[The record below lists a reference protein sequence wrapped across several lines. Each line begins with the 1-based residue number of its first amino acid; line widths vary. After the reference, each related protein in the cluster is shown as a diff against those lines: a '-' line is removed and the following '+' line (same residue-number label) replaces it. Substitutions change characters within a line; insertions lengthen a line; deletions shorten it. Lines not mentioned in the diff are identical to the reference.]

1 MVGLCRWECHSF
13 TGNCEV
19 MISEERFVLS
29 STISSKSLAS
39 LALSGDTPKSSSIR
53 FSIDDFGTGFSSL
66 STIQKVPLSE
76 LKIDQSFIQN
86 ISHEADSG
94 VIIRTIIG
102 MANNL
107 GLDVVAEGVETQA
120 QFTFLRQVGAGFFKG
135 ISLENPYPFQR
146 LNACPK
152 RLARYSL
159 RKVSSTLTSV
169 AFLAG

>member
-1 MVGLCRWECHSF
+1 
-13 TGNCEV
+13 V

-107 GLDVVAEGVETQA
+107 GLDVVAEVVETQT
-120 QFTFLRQVGAGFFKG
+120 QF
-135 ISLENPYPFQR
+135 
-146 LNACPK
+146 
-152 RLARYSL
+152 
-159 RKVSSTLTSV
+159 
-169 AFLAG
+169 AFLKQAGCKVFQGYLFGKPLPLSEAECLL